1 MSCADNI
8 KLSHQKS
15 LIDYFCKKKLNK
27 EYAKI
32 KSFTVHL

>member
-15 LIDYFCKKKLNK
+15 LIDYFCKKLNK
-27 EYAKI
+27 EYAKR